1 MLTIRLQR
9 GGKRN
14 TAQYKLVL
22 AQKTAANQKKFT
34 EVLGAY
40 NPHTKELTIRSDE
53 RLNYWM
59 NEQHVPLSETV
70 HNLFVTKEILKADK
84 VKSFTIPKKEVV
96 AEEAKADSSA
106 EASADAEVKAED
118 SGETVEVETVAETA
132 TDDTP
137 AEPVVE
143 TPAEAQAEQVT
154 PEEAAPE
161 APAEVE
167 TPATSE
173 VETPTEV
180 KA

>member
-14 TAQYKLVL
+14 TAQYKVVL

-34 EVLGAY
+34 EILGAY

-96 AEEAKADSSA
+96 AEEAAP
-106 EASADAEVKAED
+106 EAKAED
-118 SGETVEVETVAETA
+118 TGEASETEADTA
-132 TDDTP
+132 SETP
-137 AEPVVE
+137 APEAEAPVEPAVE
-143 TPAEAQAEQVT
+143 TPAEAQAEQAT
-154 PEEAAPE
+154 PEEVTTE

-167 TPATSE
+167 TPAPSE
-173 VETPTEV
+173 VETPTEAV
-180 KA
+180 SEDKA

>member
-14 TAQYKLVL
+14 TAQYKVVL

-34 EVLGAY
+34 EILGAY

-70 HNLFVTKEILKADK
+70 HNLFVTKEILKAGK

-96 AEEAKADSSA
+96 AEEAAP
-106 EASADAEVKAED
+106 EAKAED
-118 SGETVEVETVAETA
+118 AGEAPEAEVA
-132 TDDTP
+132 TDETL
-137 AEPVVE
+137 AEPAVE
-143 TPAEAQAEQVT
+143 TPAEAQAEQAT
-154 PEEAAPE
+154 PEEVTTEASAEVE
-161 APAEVE
+161 APA
-167 TPATSE
+167 PS
-173 VETPTEV
+173 EV
-180 KA
+180 KAPTEAVTEDKA